1 MDKRLFKR
9 MCRGLGLPVVDWREV
24 GAARWRDDPAAVTGR
39 ARGFRRR
46 RRRPAPHG
54 QAVGPRVVGRHDPRP
69 RPRRAARGAGPGV
82 PLRHPRPRRDATS
95 PGARDLEVAILG
107 NDALELYGPG
117 EIVSGHEFYDYAA
130 KYTPGLSETSTA
142 AEVSPAQKALIL
154 KLARDTLPGDRLR
167 GLRPRRLP
175 GRRRA
180 DRRLRDQHDPG
191 LHPDQPLPDDA
202 VRPGGYAFADVC
214 ERVVELARERAA
226 ARDHRPPHRSGP
238 AAMSLRP
245 PTRRQTP
252 LGPGRRTP
260 RVRRASSARLTP
272 IRAGAALVML
282 ASLRR
287 ALRRVVVER
296 LRLRARPAH
305 VGPRLDGPRGGRGR
319 HRRRPRPEPV
329 PHLDRSARDASWRRL
344 PTVARAR
351 IGVEFP
357 DTLAVTLD
365 ERTPI
370 LIWKVGDLQFLV
382 DADGKLFAEL
392 PDVPSAATAGLPVV
406 DDGRAASA
414 GLIAGSTLD
423 PVDLDAA
430 TRLASLVPADVGSS
444 ATGLSIVLTDENG
457 FLVRS
462 DPRGWTAVFGIYTP
476 TIRTPGPHPGQVRLL
491 RSLLA
496 GREDTVERVILAS
509 GTRGPTSQADPV
521 ADPDAQAHRKPTPKP
536 TPSRPPAHGDGAVG
550 QPVAVG
556 AG

>member
-1 MDKRLFKR
+1 
-9 MCRGLGLPVVDWREV
+9 
-24 GAARWRDDPAAVTGR
+24 
-39 ARGFRRR
+39 
-46 RRRPAPHG
+46 
-54 QAVGPRVVGRHDPRP
+54 
-69 RPRRAARGAGPGV
+69 
-82 PLRHPRPRRDATS
+82 
-95 PGARDLEVAILG
+95 
-107 NDALELYGPG
+107 
-117 EIVSGHEFYDYAA
+117 
-130 KYTPGLSETSTA
+130 
-142 AEVSPAQKALIL
+142 
-154 KLARDTLPGDRLR
+154 
-167 GLRPRRLP
+167 
-175 GRRRA
+175 
-180 DRRLRDQHDPG
+180 
-191 LHPDQPLPDDA
+191 
-202 VRPGGYAFADVC
+202 
-214 ERVVELARERAA
+214 
-226 ARDHRPPHRSGP
+226 
-238 AAMSLRP
+238 MSLRP

-282 ASLRR
+282 ASLG
-287 ALRRVVVER
+287 ALYGVSSSSAFDYARVRLTSAPVWTDPAAVEAAIAG
-296 LRLRARPAH
+296 ARGQNLFRISTDP
-305 VGPRLDGPRGGRGR
+305 L
-319 HRRRPRPEPV
+319 ETE
-329 PHLDRSARDASWRRL
+329 LERL

-476 TIRTPGPHPGQVRLL
+476 TIRTPDLIPEQVRLL

-509 GTRGPTSQADPV
+509 GTEGTYIPRATPSPSPTPKPSA
-521 ADPDAQAHRKPTPKP
+521 KPTPKP
-536 TPSRPPAHGDGAVG
+536 SPKPTARPTAKPTRNGTALGSLR
-550 QPVAVG
+550 
-556 AG
+556 